1 MGCFLIPESPRWLCS
16 HGRIDEATQIL
27 AKYHGAG
34 DVNHPV
40 VQLELQEFQES
51 ISVQKG
57 RAWWDWRQ
65 LVHTHSA
72 RWRLLMVLLMSYG
85 SQLSGNSVLTYY
97 LPSMYT
103 QLGIVSTDRRLLLT
117 FVNSIVS
124 CAGALAGSAT
134 NDWIGRRTKLWVGS
148 ILLAGFFSAVT
159 GFSSQFTSKAA
170 AAGAGVALSNAGV
183 AMVRITL
190 FFSLLFFFCFCPS
203 QHAKLLLS
211 KSAEMEKRKEKEKRK
226 KKRLFTPKTNHI
238 PSFFNP
244 DLPLR
249 LRLQFHL
256 HTLNSDLL
264 RRESR
269 QSHSSNRHGNCT
281 YDHPSHPTNP
291 ACISFFFVFFFSFF
305 NTELDH

>member
-148 ILLAGFFSAVT
+148 ILLAGIFSAVT

-190 FFSLLFFFCFCPS
+190 SFFFCFCFCSS
-203 QHAKLLLS
+203 QHAKHLLS
-211 KSAEMEKRKEKEKRK
+211 KSAGMGKKRRKEKKQKKEKK
-226 KKRLFTPKTNHI
+226 
-238 PSFFNP
+238 S
-244 DLPLR
+244 
-249 LRLQFHL
+249 L
-256 HTLNSDLL
+256 HTKN
-264 RRESR
+264 
-269 QSHSSNRHGNCT
+269 
-281 YDHPSHPTNP
+281 
-291 ACISFFFVFFFSFF
+291 
-305 NTELDH
+305 

>member
-16 HGRIDEATQIL
+16 HGRIDEATKIL

-40 VQLELQEFQES
+40 VQLELQEFQQS

-148 ILLAGFFSAVT
+148 ILLAGIFSAVT

-183 AMVRITL
+183 AMVRII
-190 FFSLLFFFCFCPS
+190 LFFFP
-203 QHAKLLLS
+203 LLLFLS
-211 KSAEMEKRKEKEKRK
+211 LTARETPSLQVCPNEKKGK
-226 KKRLFTPKTNHI
+226 KKENI
-238 PSFFNP
+238 I
-244 DLPLR
+244 
-249 LRLQFHL
+249 
-256 HTLNSDLL
+256 HTKN
-264 RRESR
+264 
-269 QSHSSNRHGNCT
+269 
-281 YDHPSHPTNP
+281 
-291 ACISFFFVFFFSFF
+291 
-305 NTELDH
+305 

>member
-16 HGRIDEATQIL
+16 HGRIDEATKIL

-148 ILLAGFFSAVT
+148 ILLAGIFSAVT

-183 AMVRITL
+183 AMVRMIL
-190 FFSLLFFFCFCPS
+190 FLLFCFVFVPHS
-203 QHAKLLLS
+203 TRNSFSTSPL
-211 KSAEMEKRKEKEKRK
+211 RWKEKRK
-226 KKRLFTPKTNHI
+226 KKTLFTPKTNHI
-238 PSFFNP
+238 PSFFFNL

-281 YDHPSHPTNP
+281 YDHPLPPN
-291 ACISFFFVFFFSFF
+291 
-305 NTELDH
+305 

>member
-148 ILLAGFFSAVT
+148 ILLAGIFSAVT

-183 AMVRITL
+183 AMVRIKS
-190 FFSLLFFFCFCPS
+190 FFFFCFCSS
-203 QHAKLLLS
+203 QHAKLLFY
-211 KSAEMEKRKEKEKRK
+211 KSAEMEKRKEKEKK
-226 KKRLFTPKTNHI
+226 KKENI
-238 PSFFNP
+238 I
-244 DLPLR
+244 
-249 LRLQFHL
+249 
-256 HTLNSDLL
+256 HTKN
-264 RRESR
+264 
-269 QSHSSNRHGNCT
+269 
-281 YDHPSHPTNP
+281 
-291 ACISFFFVFFFSFF
+291 
-305 NTELDH
+305 

>member
-148 ILLAGFFSAVT
+148 ILLAGIFSAVT

-183 AMVRITL
+183 AMVRI
-190 FFSLLFFFCFCPS
+190 
-203 QHAKLLLS
+203 K
-211 KSAEMEKRKEKEKRK
+211 
-226 KKRLFTPKTNHI
+226 
-238 PSFFNP
+238 
-244 DLPLR
+244 
-249 LRLQFHL
+249 
-256 HTLNSDLL
+256 
-264 RRESR
+264 
-269 QSHSSNRHGNCT
+269 
-281 YDHPSHPTNP
+281 
-291 ACISFFFVFFFSFF
+291 SFFFLLFLSLTARKTPSLQVC
-305 NTELDH
+305 

>member
-148 ILLAGFFSAVT
+148 ILLAGIFSAVT

-190 FFSLLFFFCFCPS
+190 FSFSFVFVPHSTQNSFEM
-203 QHAKLLLS
+203 AK
-211 KSAEMEKRKEKEKRK
+211 KKKKRK
-226 KKRLFTPKTNHI
+226 KKKRKHRSHQKLTTYLPSSIQIFLFGCVYSFIYTPLTATYCAESLDNHTRATGMGIVSMII
-238 PSFFNP
+238 PP
-244 DLPLR
+244 TQLIPLVF
-249 LRLQFHL
+249 L
-256 HTLNSDLL
+256 
-264 RRESR
+264 
-269 QSHSSNRHGNCT
+269 
-281 YDHPSHPTNP
+281 
-291 ACISFFFVFFFSFF
+291 FVFFFFF
-305 NTELDH
+305 F

>member
-16 HGRIDEATQIL
+16 HGRIDEATKIL

-57 RAWWDWRQ
+57 RAWWDWRE

-148 ILLAGFFSAVT
+148 ILLAGIFSAVT

-190 FFSLLFFFCFCPS
+190 FFSLLF
-203 QHAKLLLS
+203 LS
-211 KSAEMEKRKEKEKRK
+211 LTARESPFLQVCSNDKEKRK
-226 KKRLFTPKTNHI
+226 DYSHQKLTTYLS
-238 PSFFNP
+238 PS
-244 DLPLR
+244 
-249 LRLQFHL
+249 
-256 HTLNSDLL
+256 
-264 RRESR
+264 
-269 QSHSSNRHGNCT
+269 
-281 YDHPSHPTNP
+281 
-291 ACISFFFVFFFSFF
+291 I
-305 NTELDH
+305 

>member
-1 MGCFLIPESPRWLCS
+1 M
-16 HGRIDEATQIL
+16 
-27 AKYHGAG
+27 
-34 DVNHPV
+34 
-40 VQLELQEFQES
+40 
-51 ISVQKG
+51 QKG

-148 ILLAGFFSAVT
+148 ILLAGIFSAVT

-183 AMVRITL
+183 AMVRIIP
-190 FFSLLFFFCFCPS
+190 FFFFFFNFSLHNTQNSFSPS
-203 QHAKLLLS
+203 LL
-211 KSAEMEKRKEKEKRK
+211 KWKKRRKEKK
-226 KKRLFTPKTNHI
+226 KKRKVFTPKTNHI
-238 PSFFNP
+238 PFSFNP

-256 HTLNSDLL
+256 HTLNSNLL
-264 RRESR
+264 CRESR
-269 QSHSSNRHGNCT
+269 QSHPSNRHGNCT
-281 YDHPSHPTNP
+281 YIIQLIP
-291 ACISFFFVFFFSFF
+291 ILFFFLSFSFF
-305 NTELDH
+305 

>member
-1 MGCFLIPESPRWLCS
+1 
-16 HGRIDEATQIL
+16 
-27 AKYHGAG
+27 
-34 DVNHPV
+34 
-40 VQLELQEFQES
+40 
-51 ISVQKG
+51 
-57 RAWWDWRQ
+57 
-65 LVHTHSA
+65 
-72 RWRLLMVLLMSYG
+72 MVLLMSYG

-148 ILLAGFFSAVT
+148 ILLAGIFSAVT

-183 AMVRITL
+183 AMVRINSF
-190 FFSLLFFFCFCPS
+190 FFSCFSFVFVPHSMRNSFSPS
-203 QHAKLLLS
+203 PLKW
-211 KSAEMEKRKEKEKRK
+211 KKERKKKKEKRK
-226 KKRLFTPKTNHI
+226 YRSHQKLITSL
-238 PSFFNP
+238 PSSFNL

-264 RRESR
+264 CRESR
-269 QSHSSNRHGNCT
+269 QSHSSNRHGNCK
-281 YDHPSHPTNP
+281 YDHPSHPTYP
-291 ACISFFFVFFFSFF
+291 ACISFSFSFSF
-305 NTELDH
+305 SFSNTKHE